1 LYSFVDIFLQVKELA
16 EMIRA
21 AKHVVVYTGAGVS
34 TSTSL
39 PDYRGPNG
47 VWTLAA
53 QGLKPHFTKSLEE
66 IHPTVSWAINFATFF
81 AND

>member
-1 LYSFVDIFLQVKELA
+1 VKELA
-16 EMIRA
+16 DMIRA
-21 AKHVVVYTGAGVS
+21 ARHVVVYTGAGVS

-66 IHPTVSWAINFATFF
+66 IHPTVSKIRDLCFF
-81 AND
+81 LRLAKHRFVT